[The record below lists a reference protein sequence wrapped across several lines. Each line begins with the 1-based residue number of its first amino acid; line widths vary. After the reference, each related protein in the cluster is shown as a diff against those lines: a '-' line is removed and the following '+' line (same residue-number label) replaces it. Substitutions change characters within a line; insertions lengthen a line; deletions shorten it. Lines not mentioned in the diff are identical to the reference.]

1 MSFSNL
7 PEPFAL
13 QYSFGSGYSYEIG
26 GALWSSTAP
35 GTISATATGSSD
47 VPAFNLG
54 LNAPSPIAV
63 TVPAV
68 PETGTPTIPI
78 GSDYT
83 VTWLHGGEGTVEVY
97 LQGYRDPNTT
107 VGVSCVVQASVGQV
121 TIPATMLA
129 LIAPTGLA
137 MVITAQNVAEKQV
150 QDWNMQLVAQ
160 SRRWWHTVT
169 YVP

>member
-13 QYSFGSGYSYEIG
+13 QYSFGSGYSYDIRG
-26 GALWSSTAP
+26 GLWSSTAP
-35 GTISATATGSSD
+35 GTISAAATGSSD
-47 VPAFNLG
+47 VPAFDLG
-54 LNAPSPIAV
+54 LNAPSPISV

-68 PETGTPTIPI
+68 PETGTPAIPTS
-78 GSDYT
+78 SDYT

-97 LQGYRDPNTT
+97 LQGYGDTTRT

-121 TIPATMLA
+121 TIPAAMLA
-129 LIAPTGLA
+129 LVAPTGLG

-150 QDWNMQLVAQ
+150 QDWNMQLAAQ
-160 SRRWWHTVT
+160 SRRWWRTVT